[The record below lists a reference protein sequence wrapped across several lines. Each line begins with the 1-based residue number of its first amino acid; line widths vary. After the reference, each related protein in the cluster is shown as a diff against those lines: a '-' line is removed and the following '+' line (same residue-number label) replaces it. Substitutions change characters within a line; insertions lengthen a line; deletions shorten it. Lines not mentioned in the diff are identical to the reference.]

1 MWDSA
6 LSFKQH
12 QPQVKVAT
20 FEAILSDKTAEAR
33 QSEEQNAH
41 QCRPVNINRGGEIGI
56 LLDGTI
62 SRYNQIVRYL
72 LACCLQVKPDV

>member
-33 QSEEQNAH
+33 QSE
-41 QCRPVNINRGGEIGI
+41 GW
-56 LLDGTI
+56 I
-62 SRYNQIVRYL
+62 SKRKMFISAGL
-72 LACCLQVKPDV
+72 